1 MNVLVTGS
9 NGQLGTELRRLALD
23 SPHHFIFTD
32 INSLPGVETVYL
44 DISDR
49 ASIDIIAE
57 SEKVDII
64 VNCAAYTDVERAES
78 EIDMAML
85 LNHQAV
91 EILAGAAAS
100 RDAALIHISTDY
112 VFSGEGN
119 LPIREDAV
127 PAPKGVYGST
137 KLAGE
142 KALQKS
148 ACRSV
153 IVRTSW
159 LYSPYGRNF
168 VKTMR
173 SLMRSGRELKVVY
186 DQLGCPTYA
195 ADLADA
201 LMHII
206 HGPRIEGN
214 TIYHYSDEG
223 AVSWYDFAQAIRE
236 LSGYDCRVVPCLT
249 GEYPTKA
256 RRPHYSVLDK
266 SAIKRAYR
274 LEIPYWRDSLAR
286 CIDRMDDCL

>member
-32 INSLPGVETVYL
+32 SNSLPGVETVYL

-91 EILAGAAAS
+91 ENLAGAAAS

-112 VFSGEGN
+112 VFSGERN

-286 CIDRMDDCL
+286 CIDRMDDGL

>member
-91 EILAGAAAS
+91 ENLAGAAAS

-159 LYSPYGRNF
+159 LYSPHGRNF

-249 GEYPTKA
+249 SEYPTKA

>member
-91 EILAGAAAS
+91 ENLAGAAAS

-249 GEYPTKA
+249 SEYPTKA

-266 SAIKRAYR
+266 STIKRAYS

-286 CIDRMDDCL
+286 CIDRMDDGL

>member
-91 EILAGAAAS
+91 ENLAGVAAA

-112 VFSGEGN
+112 VFSGDGN
-119 LPIREDAV
+119 LPIREDAA

-142 KALQKS
+142 KAIQKS

-173 SLMRSGRELKVVY
+173 RLMQESGQIRVVY
-186 DQLGCPTYA
+186 DQVGSPTYA

-201 LMHII
+201 LMQII
-206 HGPRIEGN
+206 QGPRIEGKAV
-214 TIYHYSDEG
+214 YHYSDEG

-236 LSGYDCRVVPCLT
+236 ISGFDCKIIPCRS
-249 GEYPTKA
+249 EDYPTKA

-266 SAIKRAYR
+266 SAIKQAYK
-274 LEIPYWRDSLAR
+274 LEIPYWRDALAR
-286 CIDRMDDCL
+286 CIDIMENGL

>member
-91 EILAGAAAS
+91 ENLAGAAAS

-173 SLMRSGRELKVVY
+173 SLMRSGRELQVVY

-286 CIDRMDDCL
+286 CSDRLDDGL

>member
-91 EILAGAAAS
+91 ENLAGAAAS

-173 SLMRSGRELKVVY
+173 SLMRCGRELKVVY

-286 CIDRMDDCL
+286 CIDRMDDGL

>member
-57 SEKVDII
+57 SEKVDLI

-91 EILAGAAAS
+91 ENLAGAAAS

-223 AVSWYDFAQAIRE
+223 VVSWYDFAQAIRE

-286 CIDRMDDCL
+286 CIDRMDDGL

>member
-91 EILAGAAAS
+91 ENLAGAAAS

-112 VFSGEGN
+112 IFSGEGN

-142 KALQKS
+142 KAIQKS

-173 SLMRSGRELKVVY
+173 RLMQESGQIRVVY
-186 DQLGCPTYA
+186 DQVGSPTYA

-201 LMHII
+201 LMQII
-206 HGPRIEGN
+206 QGPRIEGKAV
-214 TIYHYSDEG
+214 YHYSDEG

-236 LSGYDCRVVPCLT
+236 ISGFDCKIIPCRS
-249 GEYPTKA
+249 EDYPTKA

-266 SAIKRAYR
+266 SAIKQAYK
-274 LEIPYWRDSLAR
+274 LEIPYWRDALAR
-286 CIDRMDDCL
+286 CIDIMENGL

>member
-91 EILAGAAAS
+91 ENLAGAAAS

-112 VFSGEGN
+112 VFSDEGN

>member
-91 EILAGAAAS
+91 ENLAGAAAS

-249 GEYPTKA
+249 SEYPTKA

-266 SAIKRAYR
+266 SAIKRAYS

>member
-91 EILAGAAAS
+91 ENLAGAAAS

-112 VFSGEGN
+112 VFAGEGN

-286 CIDRMDDCL
+286 CIDRMDDGL

>member
-9 NGQLGTELRRLALD
+9 NGQLGTELRRLALN

-91 EILAGAAAS
+91 ENLAGAAAS

>member
-91 EILAGAAAS
+91 ENLAGAAAS

-168 VKTMR
+168 VNTMR

-286 CIDRMDDCL
+286 CIDRMDDGL

>member
-9 NGQLGTELRRLALD
+9 NGQLGTELRGLARD
-23 SPHHFIFTD
+23 SPHHVIFTD
-32 INSLPGVETVYL
+32 VNSLPGVETVYL

-91 EILAGAAAS
+91 ENLAGAAAS

-148 ACRSV
+148 ACRRV

-159 LYSPYGRNF
+159 LYSPNGRNF

-249 GEYPTKA
+249 SEYPTKA

>member
-91 EILAGAAAS
+91 ENLAGAAGA
-100 RDAALIHISTDY
+100 RDAALIRTSTDY
-112 VFSGEGN
+112 IFPGEGD

-142 KALQKS
+142 KAIQKS

-173 SLMRSGRELKVVY
+173 RLMQESGQIRVVY
-186 DQLGCPTYA
+186 DQVGSPTYA
-195 ADLADA
+195 ADLADT
-201 LMHII
+201 LMQII
-206 HGPRIEGN
+206 QGPRIDGKAV
-214 TIYHYSDEG
+214 YHYSDEG

-236 LSGYDCRVVPCLT
+236 ISGFDCKIIPCRS
-249 GEYPTKA
+249 EDYPTKA

-274 LEIPYWRDSLAR
+274 LEIPYWRDALAR
-286 CIDRMDDCL
+286 CIDIMENGL

>member
-91 EILAGAAAS
+91 ENLAGAAAS

-112 VFSGEGN
+112 IFSGEGN

-142 KALQKS
+142 KAIQKS

-173 SLMRSGRELKVVY
+173 RLMQESGQIRVVY
-186 DQLGCPTYA
+186 DQVGSPTYA

-201 LMHII
+201 LMQII
-206 HGPRIEGN
+206 QGPRIDGKAV
-214 TIYHYSDEG
+214 YHYSDEG

-236 LSGYDCRVVPCLT
+236 ISGFDCKIIPCRS
-249 GEYPTKA
+249 EDYPTKA

-274 LEIPYWRDSLAR
+274 LEIPYWRDALAR
-286 CIDRMDDCL
+286 CIDIMENGL

>member
-91 EILAGAAAS
+91 ENLAGAAAS

-173 SLMRSGRELKVVY
+173 SLMRCGRELKVVY

>member
-91 EILAGAAAS
+91 ENLAGAAAS

-173 SLMRSGRELKVVY
+173 SLMRSGSELKVVY

-286 CIDRMDDCL
+286 CIDRMDDGL

>member
-91 EILAGAAAS
+91 ENLAGAAAS

-249 GEYPTKA
+249 SEYPTKA

-266 SAIKRAYR
+266 RAIKRAYR

>member
-91 EILAGAAAS
+91 ENLAGAAAS

-112 VFSGEGN
+112 VFSGEGT

-127 PAPKGVYGST
+127 PAPKGGYGST

-286 CIDRMDDCL
+286 CIDRMDDGL

>member
-91 EILAGAAAS
+91 ENLAGSAAS

-112 VFSGEGN
+112 IFSGEGN

-249 GEYPTKA
+249 SEYPTKA

-286 CIDRMDDCL
+286 CIDRMDDGL

>member
-91 EILAGAAAS
+91 ENLAGAAAS

-195 ADLADA
+195 TDLADA

-286 CIDRMDDCL
+286 CIDRMDDGL

>member
-91 EILAGAAAS
+91 ENLAGAAAS

-223 AVSWYDFAQAIRE
+223 VVSWYDFAQAIRE

-286 CIDRMDDCL
+286 CIDRMDDGL

>member
-91 EILAGAAAS
+91 ENLAGAAAS

-286 CIDRMDDCL
+286 CIDRMDDGL

>member
-49 ASIDIIAE
+49 ASLDIIAE

-91 EILAGAAAS
+91 ENLAGAAAS

-173 SLMRSGRELKVVY
+173 RLMRCGRELKVVY

-266 SAIKRAYR
+266 SAIKRAYS

-286 CIDRMDDCL
+286 CIDRMDDGL

>member
-91 EILAGAAAS
+91 ENLAGAAAS

-173 SLMRSGRELKVVY
+173 SLMQESGQIRVVY
-186 DQLGCPTYA
+186 DQVGSPTYA

-201 LMHII
+201 LMQII
-206 HGPRIEGN
+206 QGPRIEGKAV
-214 TIYHYSDEG
+214 YHYSDEG

-236 LSGYDCRVVPCLT
+236 ISGFDCKIIPCRS
-249 GEYPTKA
+249 EDYPTKA

-286 CIDRMDDCL
+286 CIDRMDDGL

>member
-32 INSLPGVETVYL
+32 SNSLPGVETVYL

-91 EILAGAAAS
+91 ENLAGAAAS

-286 CIDRMDDCL
+286 CIDRMDDGL

>member
-57 SEKVDII
+57 SEKVDLI

-91 EILAGAAAS
+91 ENLAGAAAS

-112 VFSGEGN
+112 IFSGEGN

-223 AVSWYDFAQAIRE
+223 VVSWYDFAQAIRE

-286 CIDRMDDCL
+286 CIDRMDDGL

>member
-49 ASIDIIAE
+49 ASIDNIAE

-91 EILAGAAAS
+91 ENLAGAAAS

-142 KALQKS
+142 KAIQKS

-173 SLMRSGRELKVVY
+173 RLMQESGQIRVVY
-186 DQLGCPTYA
+186 DQVGSPTYA

-201 LMHII
+201 LMQII
-206 HGPRIEGN
+206 QGPRIDGKAV
-214 TIYHYSDEG
+214 YHYSDEG

-236 LSGYDCRVVPCLT
+236 ISGFDCKIIPCRS
-249 GEYPTKA
+249 EDYPTKA

-274 LEIPYWRDSLAR
+274 LEIPYWRDALAR
-286 CIDRMDDCL
+286 CIDIMENGL

>member
-91 EILAGAAAS
+91 ENLAGAAAS

-112 VFSGEGN
+112 VFSDEGN

-286 CIDRMDDCL
+286 CIDRMDDGL

>member
-91 EILAGAAAS
+91 ENLAGAAAS

-159 LYSPYGRNF
+159 LYSPNGRNF

-249 GEYPTKA
+249 SEYPTKA

-266 SAIKRAYR
+266 SAIKRAYS

>member
-91 EILAGAAAS
+91 ENLAGAAAS

-112 VFSGEGN
+112 IFSGEGN

-286 CIDRMDDCL
+286 CIDRMDDGL

>member
-91 EILAGAAAS
+91 ENLAGAAAS

-159 LYSPYGRNF
+159 LYSPNGRNF

-286 CIDRMDDCL
+286 CIDIMENGL

>member
-91 EILAGAAAS
+91 ENLAGAAAS

-173 SLMRSGRELKVVY
+173 RLMRCGRELKVVY

-266 SAIKRAYR
+266 SAIKRAYS

-286 CIDRMDDCL
+286 CIDRMDDGL

>member
-91 EILAGAAAS
+91 ENLAGAAAS

-223 AVSWYDFAQAIRE
+223 VVSWYDFAQAIRE

-274 LEIPYWRDSLAR
+274 LEIPYWRDALAR
-286 CIDRMDDCL
+286 CIDIMENGL

>member
-57 SEKVDII
+57 SEKVDLI

-91 EILAGAAAS
+91 ENLAGAAAS

-112 VFSGEGN
+112 IFSGEGN

-223 AVSWYDFAQAIRE
+223 VVSWYDFAQAIRE